1 MNIIS
6 RLSPYATLLVLS
18 LLIGVASLVPVPEMP
33 RLGDVPF
40 FDKWVH
46 FVMYGALA
54 LAAWFDLCRS
64 RRALTFG
71 RVFWLAIVLP
81 VVWGGLM
88 ELGQAYLTTC
98 RSGDWL
104 DFAANSF
111 GVLIA
116 LPLGLVM
123 KRFF

>member
-1 MNIIS
+1 MKIFA
-6 RLSPYATLLVLS
+6 RLSPYATLQVLS
-18 LLIGVASLVPVPEMP
+18 LLIAVASLVPVPEMP

-46 FVMYGALA
+46 FVMYGTLA

-64 RRALTFG
+64 RRALTLG

-123 KRFF
+123 KHFF